1 MKPRHFRIIGTLS
14 AFTAAGALILSSGT
28 PALSA
33 EVEAAQ
39 DVEILTRGPVHE
51 AFAESVSFDPEA
63 GLIVSSAPP
72 EDIEELPPEQQPDGD
87 NVTWI
92 PGYWAWDD
100 DRSDFL
106 WISGIWRN
114 LPPERQWVP
123 GYWDALE
130 GGQYQWTSG
139 YWSDAETTEVAYIPT
154 APPRSVDVGPNIAAP
169 SEDHTWIPGNWV
181 YGEQNRYAWRPGY
194 WNPLRPNWTW
204 VPSRYTW
211 TRRGYVYIDG
221 YWDYAVAG
229 RGVVF
234 APVYFNRHVYSQP
247 DYYYTPSIV
256 VSLNVF
262 SAHLFI
268 RPRSGHYYFGDYYA
282 PRYRD
287 NGFYASHSWHSGG
300 RGYDPIYAYNRW
312 SHRDDRNW
320 VRRHEDNYNYF
331 RDNDRFRPPHT
342 WSAMQNLRGE
352 KFDDDRGRS
361 RLFANSFDRVVK
373 DPERGQKFHS
383 IDKDRRNQFV
393 SQGKEMRKFGQ
404 ERRKSEARGILA
416 EDAARK
422 AVTREKIARS
432 PFVGRNADKFAK
444 ESAPPVRPEPR
455 GGAMRDKRE
464 ARKAEK
470 AATGEGTPG
479 ADRGKPG
486 RQGSPADR
494 TRDMPDKKQPETT
507 NDRKVKPEP
516 PTRDKPERKPLVNP
530 DRKVKPEPPTRDK
543 PERKPMVTP
552 ERKVKPAPEK
562 RVTPERKPQ
571 VTPERKVKPA
581 PQKRVTPERKP
592 QATPERKAKP
602 TPQPREVPQRK
613 PQVAPERKA
622 KPQPQVRETPKRQVQ
637 PQREVQPKRQVQP
650 QRQIQPKREVQPQK
664 QEKGA
669 GKGNKGRPDA

>member
-14 AFTAAGALILSSGT
+14 AFTAAGALILSTGT
-28 PALSA
+28 QALSA

-51 AFAESVSFDPEA
+51 AFAESVSFDPEP
-63 GLIVSSAPP
+63 GLIIRSAPP
-72 EDIEELPPEQQPDGD
+72 EDIEELPPEHQLEGE

-92 PGYWAWDD
+92 PGYWGWDD

-130 GGQYQWTSG
+130 GGEYQWTSG
-139 YWSDAETTEVAYIPT
+139 YWSDAETTEVAYIST

-169 SEDHTWIPGNWV
+169 SDDHVWVPGNWV
-181 YGEQNRYAWRPGY
+181 YAESRYAWRPGY

-256 VSLNVF
+256 VSLDVF
-262 SAHLFI
+262 AAHLFI

-287 NGFYASHSWHSGG
+287 SGFYASFSWHSGG
-300 RGYDPIYAYNRW
+300 RGYDPIFAYNRW
-312 SHRDDRNW
+312 DHRHDRNW
-320 VRRHEDNYNYF
+320 VRHQEENYNYF

-342 WSAMQNLRGE
+342 WSAMQGLRGE
-352 KFDDDRGRS
+352 NFDDDRNRS
-361 RLFANSFDRVVK
+361 RLYASSFDRIVK
-373 DPERGQKFHS
+373 DPQRGQKFRS
-383 IDKDRRNQFV
+383 VDKEQRNQFV

-404 ERRKSEARGILA
+404 ERRKSEARGIVA
-416 EDAARK
+416 EDAAK
-422 AVTREKIARS
+422 KTVTREKIARS

-444 ESAPPVRPEPR
+444 ENAPPARPEPR
-455 GGAMRDKRE
+455 GGAMREKRE
-464 ARKAEK
+464 AKKAEK
-470 AATGEGTPG
+470 AIPGDQTPG
-479 ADRGKPG
+479 TERGKPG
-486 RQGSPADR
+486 RER
-494 TRDMPDKKQPETT
+494 TPGDSTREMPDKKKPEGT
-507 NDRKVKPEP
+507 NDPKV
-516 PTRDKPERKPLVNP
+516 
-530 DRKVKPEPPTRDK
+530 K
-543 PERKPMVTP
+543 PERKPMVNPDREVKPEPAPKVTP
-552 ERKVKPAPEK
+552 ERKVKP
-562 RVTPERKPQ
+562 EREPK
-571 VTPERKVKPA
+571 VTPERKVKPEA
-581 PQKRVTPERKP
+581 PTREMPKREPKVAPERKV
-592 QATPERKAKP
+592 KP
-602 TPQPREVPQRK
+602 TPQPREVPKRQ
-613 PQVAPERKA
+613 PQVQPERKA
-622 KPQPQVRETPKRQVQ
+622 KPEPQVRETPKRQVQ
-637 PQREVQPKRQVQP
+637 PKREVQPQRE
-650 QRQIQPKREVQPQK
+650 RQIQPKREAQPQPQK
-664 QEKGA
+664 PEKDAEKG
-669 GKGNKGRPDA
+669 KKGRPDA